1 MLKLN
6 HTIAMLCLG
15 LGIQACSVNTSE
27 SSDVAVKSASTQATP
42 ATYARF
48 VPERK
53 DDFAWEND
61 VIAFRAYGPANRAGA
76 ENAGIDC
83 WLKRVDYPIINKWY
97 YQALEAEVKLSYHDD
112 HGEGLDNYHVGSSAG
127 CGGTSLWLNG
137 ERVGLETYTA
147 YKIISSTAEKTV
159 FVLTYEHDVAG
170 DHYKEEKQITIELGK
185 RLFEAQS
192 TFWKN
197 GELAANLPITLGVTT
212 HDELANVSYDLKQG
226 WLAAWE
232 KLGDSELGTG
242 VKLDP
247 SRIISQETI
256 LSNGVKD
263 KGHALF
269 VAKTDAN
276 GQITYHSGYG
286 WKKAGA
292 ITSLAQWQQYL
303 ADFK

>member
-15 LGIQACSVNTSE
+15 LGIQACSKNVSE
-27 SSDVAVKSASTQATP
+27 SSEMMANTIVSQTKP

-61 VIAFRAYGPANRAGA
+61 VIAFRAYGPALRAGA

-97 YQALEAEVKLSYHDD
+97 YQALQADIKLSYHED

-242 VKLDP
+242 VKLDLAVL
-247 SRIISQETI
+247 SR
-256 LSNGVKD
+256 K
-263 KGHALF
+263 KLF
-269 VAKTDAN
+269 SAM
-276 GQITYHSGYG
+276 G
-286 WKKAGA
+286 
-292 ITSLAQWQQYL
+292 
-303 ADFK
+303 